1 MFQAFSMF
9 QISGRRM
16 IGLKAGLLWG
26 VGGLEEDQGILA
38 VTPKKGA
45 FFSKRDQLI
54 EGGCLPLD

>member
-1 MFQAFSMF
+1 
-9 QISGRRM
+9 M
-16 IGLKAGLLWG
+16 IGSKAGLLWG